1 LQTQEERR
9 KKLERL
15 IEKYPHIDRAMHLKD
30 LELCKRYLKGDRLPF
45 EAMFHIAYCKLE
57 RYLRYDSY
65 GKKYGI
71 HINTQDKEDLIA
83 DVAGAAIQHMAAFQ
97 GWSLFSTWM
106 IAIARFRII
115 DFVKKRCKEQQ
126 NVTDNALDD
135 SRYISPSH
143 SQNDGRAVWEI
154 LSCLSELDA
163 AIVRFK
169 AVDELTYSEISKQ
182 LKLPVKEISR
192 KYKTAIETLRN
203 ALKE

>member
-1 LQTQEERR
+1 MRTQEERR
-9 KKLERL
+9 KKLESL
-15 IEKYPHIDRAMHLKD
+15 IEKYPHIDRAAHLKD

-45 EAMFHIAYCKLE
+45 EAMFHIAYGKLE

-106 IAIARFRII
+106 IAIARYRII

-135 SRYISPSH
+135 SRYIPPAH
-143 SQNDGRAVWEI
+143 SQNNGTAVWEI
-154 LSCLSELDA
+154 LSCLSESDA
-163 AIVRFK
+163 AIVRLK
-169 AVDELTYSEISKQ
+169 AVEGLTYSEIAKQ
-182 LKLPVKEISR
+182 IKISVKEVSIR
-192 KYKTAIETLRN
+192 YKTAIETLRN